1 MTKKIIFFISVF
13 ALIIFNIIL
22 DFNVN
27 NYINLLNICFGKNI
41 VLTNFYYIVICFIIA
56 IISVL
61 IILSMKLVVFYKKDE
76 INGIKFKKDDGTYGT
91 AEWLN
96 DNEID
101 NILGRNNV
109 PGIILGKRNNDIIKL
124 PFDSFFNK
132 NIAVFGS
139 SGSMKTIRFFNHK
152 ST

>member
-27 NYINLLNICFGKNI
+27 HYINLLNICFGKNI
-41 VLTNFYYIVICFIIA
+41 VLTNFYYIVICSIIA

-91 AEWLN
+91 ADWLN

-109 PGIILGKRNNDIIKL
+109 PGIILGKRNNAIIKL

-152 ST
+152 FT